1 MLSYCS
7 SRNLLEN
14 TMGPALK
21 HDPHPYKCYE
31 KDRSP
36 SRLSIESEQQIK
48 IINSEGIKISMHDTA
63 DKKKTIN
70 LNIARRKS
78 TRTQ

>member
-1 MLSYCS
+1 MLSLSS

-14 TMGPALK
+14 PIGPVLRY
-21 HDPHPYKCYE
+21 DPHPLKSYE

-36 SRLSIESEQQIK
+36 SRISIESEQQLK
-48 IINSEGIKISMHDTA
+48 INNSEGIKMSINDTA

-70 LNIARRKS
+70 FNIARRKS
-78 TRTQ
+78 AKP